1 MNIGLY
7 YMILAFFICMA
18 RFSFRQEPKWAY
30 LSAFFFFSMAFI
42 GQTRQLILGAFLIG
56 IGSMLVGKVRFSKF
70 LAISVVTSLIPFLVL
85 LWVNEEFILRYYDM
99 FSALSSAAYLQD
111 SARVLTSLQIYHEFS
126 NGDPWGHGALS
137 LMWRDGFHRFYGVHF
152 FLADVGIIGT
162 IFRFGILAVPIL
174 LFSSWILV
182 RAIRTLPGGEVR
194 RTVAYGIIFS
204 FLLMPTAGLVVYRG
218 FFLGILLAIA
228 SHHAENAKQGTSAGY
243 SLPL

>member
-1 MNIGLY
+1 
-7 YMILAFFICMA
+7 
-18 RFSFRQEPKWAY
+18 
-30 LSAFFFFSMAFI
+30 MAFI
-42 GQTRQLILGAFLIG
+42 GQTRQLVLGALLIG
-56 IGSMLVGKVRFSKF
+56 IGSLLLGKVRFVRF
-70 LAISVVTSLIPFLVL
+70 LVISVVTTLIPFLVL
-85 LWVNEEFILRYYDM
+85 LWVNEEFLIRYYDM
-99 FSALSSAAYLQD
+99 FSTLSSADYLRD
-111 SARVLTSLQIYHEFS
+111 SARVLTSLQIYHEIA

-137 LMWRDGFHRFYGVHF
+137 LMWRGGFHHLYGENF

-162 IFRFGILAVPIL
+162 IFRFGILAIPIL
-174 LFSSWILV
+174 VFASWILV
-182 RAIRTLPGGEVR
+182 RSIRTLPKGEVR